1 MTSRTMLKA
10 TASTVAVLAGCGVA
24 SNAFANQDVLD
35 HIAAGDVVQPNITY
49 DGHNFSSFDEINL
62 SNVADLTIAWT
73 MQIGVLDQF
82 EASPLVVGNT
92 MYIATP
98 VNQSEGSGQAPN
110 EVLALDL
117 NNNGNI
123 IWEFRPDVDREGALT
138 ACCGDQTRGLQY
150 AEGNVYYHTLDGQ
163 VFALDGQTGEALW
176 RSVAAD
182 VTIREHTPGNGL
194 VVGDLYIVGIEGG
207 ESGVRGHI
215 SAFDIHSGQTQWV
228 MYNMGPDNEVG
239 IGPRFNPYYDDDKK
253 GSLSTWYGDS
263 WRRGG
268 GTVWGYFTWDQ
279 DSNQLFYSTGNCG
292 PWNPDYRREW
302 GVVDLD
308 ANNGVQSYKNNWCA
322 SMMSRDATTGEL
334 IWAYNMTPED
344 QWDYDE
350 PLNTPL
356 VDIDMNG
363 DGSVEHTAMKA
374 ARTGYFYVWD
384 RSNGQILND
393 PWPFVYV
400 NFMSGVNLDTGR
412 PIYNIETLE
421 FTDQADR
428 ANYTTGQDIFT
439 DEQRADPDFT
449 GTEVYVCPFIQAR
462 NWQNESFSNDTGL
475 YYVATTS
482 GCGGL
487 RATEGEYVAGEGYVL
502 QAFNPLGP
510 IYGPF
515 DVNGNPNPD
524 YAGSLQALDPV
535 AGERA
540 WMVPQSPGNNVPV
553 MSTHGGLVFQGGN
566 NDGAMHAYNAQTGE
580 EVWSFP
586 VGSQFGQSAISYM
599 HDGHQYVAIIASGSN
614 TGQVNVDDSATDAD
628 RYRRAGSTLFV
639 FTLPQ
644 TIAAGG
650 M

>member
-1 MTSRTMLKA
+1 MTRNTMLRA
-10 TASTVAVLAGCGVA
+10 TASTVALAAGCGLA
-24 SNAFANQDVLD
+24 TSAFANQDVMD

-49 DGHNFSSFDEINL
+49 DGHNFSSFDQINL
-62 SNVADLTIAWT
+62 SNVADLTVAWT
-73 MQIGVLDQF
+73 LQLGVLDQY

-92 MYIATP
+92 MYIVSP

-110 EVLALDL
+110 EVLAIDL
-117 NNNGNI
+117 NDNGKI
-123 IWEFRPDVDREGALT
+123 LWEFRPDVDREHGLQ
-138 ACCGDQTRGLQY
+138 ACCGAQTRGLQY
-150 AEGNVYYHTLDGQ
+150 AEGNIYFHTIDGQ
-163 VFALDGQTGEALW
+163 VFALDGETGEALW
-176 RSVAAD
+176 RSVGAD
-182 VTIREHTPGNGL
+182 VSIREHTPGNGI
-194 VVGDLYIVGIEGG
+194 VIGDLYIIGIEGG
-207 ESGVRGHI
+207 EWGVRGHV
-215 SAFDIHSGQTQWV
+215 SAFDIHTGQTQWV

-253 GSLSTWYGDS
+253 GSLSTWYGNS

-268 GTVWGYFTWDQ
+268 GTVWGYFTYDAP
-279 DSNQLFYSTGNCG
+279 SNQFFYSTGNCG

-302 GVVDLD
+302 GVLDLD

-334 IWAYNMTPED
+334 IWAYNMTPQDE
-344 QWDYDE
+344 WDYDE

-356 VDIDMNG
+356 VDVDMNG

-374 ARTGYFYVWD
+374 ARIGYFYVWD
-384 RSNGQILND
+384 RADGQLLND

-400 NFMSGVNLDTGR
+400 NFMSGVNLETGR
-412 PIYNIETLE
+412 PIYNIETQE
-421 FTDQADR
+421 FTSAADR

-462 NWQNESFSNDTGL
+462 NWQNESYSDQTGL

-487 RATEGEYVAGEGYVL
+487 RAVEGEYVAGEGYIL
-502 QAFNPLGP
+502 QAFNPFGP

-515 DVNGNPNPD
+515 GVNGEEDPG
-524 YAGSLQALDPV
+524 YVASLQALDPV

-540 WMVPQSPGNNVPV
+540 WMVPFTQGNNTPV
-553 MSTHGGLVFQGGN
+553 FSTAGGLVFQGGS
-566 NDGAMHAYNAQTGE
+566 NDGAMHAYNAETGE
-580 EVWSFP
+580 PVWSFP
-586 VGSQFGQSAISYM
+586 TGSQFNQSAIAYM
-599 HDGHQYVAIIASGSN
+599 HDGKQYIAIIASGAN
-614 TGQVNVDDSATDAD
+614 TGQVNVTDTAIDAD
-628 RYRRAGSTLFV
+628 RYRRAGSTLYV
-639 FTLPQ
+639 FALPD
-644 TIAAGG
+644 AVAGG